1 MKNRRFIISFL
12 LVLPLVILSTSC
24 RAILSS
30 NKTSLVE
37 TQMDDKSISYSEIDQ
52 DLNKDGVDEK
62 IRLIYKNGLYLKIDN
77 TEKNLTKL

>member
-1 MKNRRFIISFL
+1 
-12 LVLPLVILSTSC
+12 
-24 RAILSS
+24 
-30 NKTSLVE
+30 
-37 TQMDDKSISYSEIDQ
+37 MDDKSISYSEIDQ